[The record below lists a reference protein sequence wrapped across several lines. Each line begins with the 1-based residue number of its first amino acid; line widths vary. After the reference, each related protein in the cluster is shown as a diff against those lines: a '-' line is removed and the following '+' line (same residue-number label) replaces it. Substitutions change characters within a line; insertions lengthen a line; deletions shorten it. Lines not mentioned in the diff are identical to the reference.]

1 MEDGRERV
9 IIPNKIPEG
18 VPGAGWVVSILV
30 AICAVMLVAD
40 MEGWSFSSGGQTAA
54 PAPSHHTTTGA
65 GARDTK

>member
-9 IIPNKIPEG
+9 IIPNKVPDG

-30 AICAVMLVAD
+30 IICVLMLTAD
-40 MEGWSFSSGGQTAA
+40 IEGWSFSSGGTNTAA
-54 PAPSHHTTTGA
+54 PPSHHTTTGA